1 MTKESSAV
9 SVQELGVSS
18 LDYASIEEA
27 FPEIDPEF
35 LPFGDKVLVQI
46 KAPMLRTKS
55 GFFLPPETRE
65 AEQWNTQ
72 VAKVIRIGPVA
83 FCNRDTLQPW
93 PEKAWC
99 KEGDFIRVPK
109 YGGDRWE
116 VPIPGRP
123 GEYCIVVNFRDVD
136 LGGKI
141 TGDPLKMIA
150 YLK

>member
-1 MTKESSAV
+1 MTTMSNAV
-9 SVQELGVSS
+9 TTEELGST
-18 LDYASIEEA
+18 LDYASLDEA
-27 FPEIDPEF
+27 FPVIDPEY

-46 KAPMLRTKS
+46 KTPMLRTKS
-55 GFFLPPETRE
+55 GFFLPQETRE

-72 VAKVIRIGPVA
+72 VAKVLIIGPVA

-93 PEKAWC
+93 PEKEWC
-99 KEGDFIRVPK
+99 AVGDFVRVPK

-123 GEYCIVVNFRDVD
+123 GEYAILVQFRDVD

-141 TGDPLKMIA
+141 LGDPLKMIA